1 MLMFAMTFA
10 LLVFLLDEL
19 RWQANKPNLSR
30 ELAQEASDREWAAYK
45 EQHGW
50 IGD

>member
-1 MLMFAMTFA
+1 MLMYTLTCA
-10 LLVFLLDEL
+10 LLLFLFDEL
-19 RWQANKPNLSR
+19 RFRARRPNLSR
-30 ELAQEASDREWAAYK
+30 ELAQEAADREWAAYK